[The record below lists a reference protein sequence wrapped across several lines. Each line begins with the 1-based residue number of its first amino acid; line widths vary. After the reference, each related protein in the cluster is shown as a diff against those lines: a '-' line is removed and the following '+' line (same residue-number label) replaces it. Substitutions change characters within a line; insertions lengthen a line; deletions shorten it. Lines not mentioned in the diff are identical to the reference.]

1 MPQLEQIPVISSVNT
16 QCLHHLTSSPDFFA
30 SSYHCLYPHLPLLHI
45 SQRSLPLPESLK
57 SCNVHPNKRDL
68 DNRTFAWS
76 PSSLHPHF
84 GPQVESLFGTLN
96 NWVPAG
102 GDKWR
107 PNTGTPKQ
115 GRLQD
120 DGDKRAAAG
129 IKDSSGRIARASL
142 EKEDATGV
150 CQLPEW
156 LVRLAD
162 PGSMK
167 IQLSWFGSLE
177 SFLCPWRNMEDSHS
191 SFVITEI
198 LALLQSLCPVPPR
211 PALRP
216 SVHCCLVEAA
226 VDWGTLPW
234 FCRSQTWS
242 HCLLVVPEKND
253 RS

>member
-1 MPQLEQIPVISSVNT
+1 MLKYAPFISILKFGCQGTLWVYGTLQLGI
-16 QCLHHLTSSPDFFA
+16 L
-30 SSYHCLYPHLPLLHI
+30 LPRWNRKIHI
-45 SQRSLPLPESLK
+45 L
-57 SCNVHPNKRDL
+57 
-68 DNRTFAWS
+68 AWS
-76 PSSLHPHF
+76 CSDILYGEEGIF
-84 GPQVESLFGTLN
+84 VFF
-96 NWVPAG
+96 
-102 GDKWR
+102 
-107 PNTGTPKQ
+107 
-115 GRLQD
+115 LQ
-120 DGDKRAAAG
+120 
-129 IKDSSGRIARASL
+129 
-142 EKEDATGV
+142 DATGV
-150 CQLPEW
+150 CQLPEC

-198 LALLQSLCPVPPR
+198 LALLQSLCPVPPQ

-234 FCRSQTWS
+234 FCRSQTWF

-253 RS
+253 RSWTVLGKTLAFSLLL